1 MKPFLKKFGIP
12 IGIGIVTVVSIIL
25 IIIAFTR
32 TGNTEKNKDD
42 NIYLHIQYEIKQD
55 KVNMFV
61 SANKEAN
68 LNLSY
73 NIEQTEKVDDLQI
86 IKVES
91 GEEEKQDSFETTYSF
106 ERKEEIYIVKNL
118 LLKYN
123 EKELYSKESIT
134 VPALDGDDN
143 QDTPLIPKEITGK
156 LIEDNLETIQLN
168 FYKDSEILSYFN
180 YVVECDGNEIQKD
193 SITFQNGNLAIPKN
207 LFKVGDHE
215 LHVLVS
221 QGADVG
227 EFSYSFTVSNEL
239 FIKNPTLEEVGEYY
253 KGVKQVELNLSID
266 GTEDIVDSLVLN
278 GTTYSEIKYN
288 IDDINSKITYTVNV
302 ELNPNSENSIV
313 TLEKISHK
321 YGDYNLTITKELQ
334 FKKISFETKIEYS
347 NDVFFEGDTKQIEV
361 VIGNPEKVLVK
372 QIVLNDKEYE
382 CESNE
387 EIIRLFV
394 ESTADTCN
402 DKLTE
407 IKYNIY
413 DSDFSESVLAENST
427 TVLPKVTEWT
437 YNDFVMIGNP
447 VMLSITLN
455 KDITDAAV
463 SFSGWINLEEFN
475 SETVPFTIEKNIIN
489 IDFSDFASS
498 TKDLSITIS
507 GINIAYGNSS
517 YIIAV
522 EDETHLYYSDLVYN
536 VFNFI
541 YYEYEY
547 KLTFN
552 AQTFNNTIIKNLV
565 YKLYDE
571 NNNLIKDVTEP
582 SEVYSEESFG
592 YITYYILSIPS
603 EARYIEVVSLDC
615 VSDNDEIIQ
624 ITQWLL
630 KNQKQ
635 EIQVLTDSN

>member
-1 MKPFLKKFGIP
+1 MKSFLKKFGIP
-12 IGIGIVTVVSIIL
+12 IGIGIVTIASIIL

-73 NIEQTEKVDDLQI
+73 NVEQTEKVDDLQI

-123 EKELYSKESIT
+123 EKELYAKESIT

-143 QDTPLIPKEITGK
+143 QNTPLIPKEITGK

-180 YVVECDGNEIQKD
+180 YVVECDDNEIQKD

-221 QGADVG
+221 QGSDVG

-239 FIKNPTLEEVGEYY
+239 FIKNPTLEVVGEYY
-253 KGVKQVELNLSID
+253 KGAKQVELNLSIE

-278 GTTYSEIKYN
+278 GTTYSEIEYN

-302 ELNPNSENSIV
+302 ELNPNSENTIV

-394 ESTADTCN
+394 ESTADTCD

-413 DSDFSESVLAENST
+413 DSDFSESVLVENST

-437 YNDFVMIGNP
+437 YNEFVMIGNP

-475 SETVPFTIEKNIIN
+475 SETVLFTIEKNIIN

-498 TKDLSITIS
+498 TKDLSITFS

-541 YYEYEY
+541 YYENEY

-552 AQTFNNTIIKNLV
+552 AQTFNNAIIKNLT

>member
-1 MKPFLKKFGIP
+1 MKSFLKKFWIP
-12 IGIGIVTVVSIIL
+12 IGIGIVTIVAISL

-32 TGNTEKNKDD
+32 TGKSKNNKDD
-42 NIYLHIQYEIKQD
+42 NIYLHIQYETKQD
-55 KVNMFV
+55 KINMFI

-73 NIEQTEKVDDLQI
+73 SIGQTEKVVDIQVV
-86 IKVES
+86 KVES
-91 GEEEKQDSFETTYSF
+91 DAEEKQDSFEATYFF

-118 LLKYN
+118 FLKYN

-134 VPALDGDDN
+134 VPSLDSDDN
-143 QDTPLIPKEITGK
+143 QDTSLISKDITGK
-156 LIEDNLETIQLN
+156 LIEDNLETIHLN
-168 FYKDSEILSYFN
+168 FYKDSEILSYYN
-180 YVVECDGNEIQKD
+180 YIVECDGNEIQKD
-193 SITFQNGNLAIPKN
+193 SITFQNGNLAIFKN

-215 LHVLVS
+215 LYVLVS
-221 QGADVG
+221 QGSDVG
-227 EFSYSFTVSNEL
+227 EFSYSFTVSNEV
-239 FIKNPTLEEVGEYY
+239 FIKNPTLEVVGEYY
-253 KGVKQVELNLSID
+253 EGVKQVELNLSID
-266 GTEDIVDSLVLN
+266 ATEDIVDSLVLN
-278 GTTYSEIKYN
+278 GETYSEIEYN
-288 IDDINSKITYTVNV
+288 IDDVNSKITYIVNV
-302 ELNPNSENSIV
+302 ELNPNSKNSIV

-347 NDVFFEGDTKQIEV
+347 NEVFFEGDAKQIEV

-372 QIVLNDKEYE
+372 QIVFNDKEYE

-387 EIIRLFV
+387 EIIRLYI
-394 ESTADTCN
+394 ESTADICT

-413 DSDFSESVLAENST
+413 DSDFSEAVLTENST
-427 TVLPKVTEWT
+427 IVLPKVTKWN
-437 YNDFVMIGNP
+437 YNEFVMIGNP

-463 SFSGWINLEEFN
+463 SFSGWVNLEEFD

-489 IDFSDFASS
+489 MDFSDFASS
-498 TKDLSITIS
+498 TKDLSITFS

-522 EDETHLYYSDLVYN
+522 EDKTHLYYSDLVYN

-541 YYEYEY
+541 YYENEY

-552 AQTFNNTIIKNLV
+552 AQTFNNTIIKNLS

-603 EARYIEVVSLDC
+603 EAHYIEVVSLDC
-615 VSDNDEIIQ
+615 VTDNEEVIQ

-635 EIQVLTDSN
+635 KIKVLTDSN

>member
-1 MKPFLKKFGIP
+1 MKSFLKKFGIP
-12 IGIGIVTVVSIIL
+12 IGIGIVTIVSIIL

-73 NIEQTEKVDDLQI
+73 NVEQTEKVDDLQI

-123 EKELYSKESIT
+123 EKEVYSKKSLT

-221 QGADVG
+221 QGTDVG

-239 FIKNPTLEEVGEYY
+239 FIKNLTLEVVGEYY
-253 KGVKQVELNLSID
+253 KGAKQVELNLSID

-278 GTTYSEIKYN
+278 GTTYSEIEYN

-394 ESTADTCN
+394 ESTADTCD

-437 YNDFVMIGNP
+437 YNEFVMIGNP

-475 SETVPFTIEKNIIN
+475 SETVLFAIEKNIIN

-498 TKDLSITIS
+498 TKDLSITFS

-517 YIIAV
+517 YIIAI

-541 YYEYEY
+541 YYENEY

-552 AQTFNNTIIKNLV
+552 AQTFNNAKIKNLT

-582 SEVYSEESFG
+582 SEVYSEENFG

-603 EARYIEVVSLDC
+603 EVHYIEVVSLDC
-615 VSDNDEIIQ
+615 VSDSDEVIQ